1 MLELIKTQ
9 YKFKMNYLSRIPIPI
24 IDNIC
29 LYDAASKRIALII
42 CANKNVNSSI
52 KTCENGSYY
61 FKCVVEFLQWS
72 LIGNIFV
79 KIISH
84 DSF

>member
-1 MLELIKTQ
+1 
-9 YKFKMNYLSRIPIPI
+9 MNNLSRRQIPI

-29 LYDAASKRIALII
+29 VYDVSSKRIALII

-61 FKCVVEFLQWS
+61 FKRVVEFLE
-72 LIGNIFV
+72 
-79 KIISH
+79 
-84 DSF
+84 